1 MNPVLVVIAFASFA
15 AALFARMTDPMVPQI
30 AVDLAVDPN
39 SVALLGTAFALPWA
53 LVQLVLGPVGDLVG
67 KTRVIT
73 VCLVILAASAVIG
86 AFATSFPLLLTS
98 RIIAGA
104 AAGGVSPVAMA
115 FVSDLVA
122 VESRQV
128 AIGRVLTASITG
140 ILLGGTVSGVLAD
153 FIGWRSI
160 FVVVAACAALA
171 AIAALIVLRSAEP
184 KRLESVSVM
193 AAIENYRQL
202 LANPRT
208 KICYSAVFLE
218 GITLFGIFPYVA
230 LLLLS
235 RGEDRASI
243 AGLVISGFAL
253 GGILYA
259 VSVRPLVSRFP
270 TASLMVA
277 GGGIAAAG
285 LLLEAG
291 QPPWQVQ
298 FLALG
303 AMGFGFYLLHSCI
316 MVQMTELAPTARG
329 TAVAGHAAAYYF
341 GQALGPVAYG
351 VSFSALGPPL
361 TIIVAAALIL
371 SIGIIV
377 PRLLLSGTR
386 TQ

>member
-1 MNPVLVVIAFASFA
+1 MTRILIVIAFASFA

-30 AVDLAVDPN
+30 AADLAVDPH

-73 VCLVILAASAVIG
+73 VCLVILVVSAVIG
-86 AFATSFPLLLTS
+86 AFATSFPVLLAS
-98 RIIAGA
+98 RILAGA

-160 FVVVAACAALA
+160 FVVTAACAALA
-171 AIAALIVLRSAEP
+171 TLAALMVLRAAEP
-184 KRLESVSVM
+184 KPVGRVSI
-193 AAIENYRQL
+193 AGAIENYRQL

-208 KICYSAVFLE
+208 KICYSAVFIE

-230 LLLLS
+230 LLLLD
-235 RGEDRASI
+235 RGEGRASI

-259 VSVRPLVSRFP
+259 ISVRPLVTRFA
-270 TASLMVA
+270 TRTLMSA
-277 GGGIAAAG
+277 GGAIAAAG
-285 LLLEAG
+285 LLLESA

-298 FLALG
+298 FVALA

-316 MVQMTELAPTARG
+316 MVQMTELAPSARG
-329 TAVAGHAAAYYF
+329 TAVAGHASAYYF
-341 GQALGPVAYG
+341 GQALGPVMYG
-351 VSFSALGPPL
+351 LGFTALGAAP
-361 TIIVAAALIL
+361 TMIVCAIVVIA
-371 SIGIIV
+371 IGLVV
-377 PRLLLSGTR
+377 PRLLFSGPP
-386 TQ
+386 

>member
-1 MNPVLVVIAFASFA
+1 MNPILVVIAFASFA

-30 AVDLAVDPN
+30 AADLAVDPH

-53 LVQLVLGPVGDLVG
+53 LVQVVLGPLADLVG

-73 VCLVILAASAVIG
+73 ACLAILVLSAIIG
-86 AFATSFPLLLTS
+86 AFAASYPVLLTS

-122 VESRQV
+122 VDSRQV

-160 FVVVAACAALA
+160 FVVVATCAALA
-171 AIAALIVLRSAEP
+171 TIAAVIVLRNAEP
-184 KRLESVSVM
+184 KSGSVSL
-193 AAIENYRQL
+193 AGAIENYRQV

-208 KICYSAVFLE
+208 KICYGAVFLE
-218 GITLFGIFPYVA
+218 GIALFGIFPYVA
-230 LLLLS
+230 LLLLGQ
-235 RGEDRASI
+235 GEDRASI

-259 VSVRPLVSRFP
+259 VSVRPLVTRFA
-270 TASLMVA
+270 TATLMIA

-285 LLLEAG
+285 LTLEAV

-298 FLALG
+298 FAALG
-303 AMGFGFYLLHSCI
+303 AMGFGFYLLHGCI
-316 MVQMTELAPTARG
+316 MVQMTELAPSARG
-329 TAVAGHAAAYYF
+329 TAVAGHASAYYI
-341 GQALGPVAYG
+341 GQALGPVMYG
-351 VSFSALGPPL
+351 LGFTALGPAPTMILCATVVIAIGL
-361 TIIVAAALIL
+361 T
-371 SIGIIV
+371 V
-377 PRLLLSGTR
+377 PRLLFSGPP
-386 TQ
+386 